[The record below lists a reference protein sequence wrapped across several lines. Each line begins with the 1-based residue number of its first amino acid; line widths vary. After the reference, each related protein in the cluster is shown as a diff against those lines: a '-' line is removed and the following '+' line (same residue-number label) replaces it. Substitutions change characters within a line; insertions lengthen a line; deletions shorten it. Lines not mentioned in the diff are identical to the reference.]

1 MTEFESI
8 CYIEPS
14 QRAGM
19 RFMQRG
25 IEGSIVMLNLLRFRD
40 VADYT
45 TNPELTPDV
54 PISGAEAFNRYIE
67 HTLPFLRESGGE
79 VMFLG
84 DGGEFLIGPEEE
96 RWDLVMLIRQ
106 SSMQSFLA
114 FSSHQDYL
122 AGIGH
127 RTAAI
132 EDSRLLPM
140 VEHPT
145 SKLIGGEYD
154 HEHPESQRH

>member
-1 MTEFESI
+1 MSAKNTKTI
-8 CYIEPS
+8 RYIEPS

-19 RFMQRG
+19 RFMQQG
-25 IEGSIVMLNLLRFRD
+25 YEGSIIMLNLLRFRD
-40 VADYT
+40 IADYT
-45 TNPELTPDV
+45 ANPELASEV

-84 DGGEFLIGPEEE
+84 DSGEFLIGPEDE

-106 SSMQSFLA
+106 SSVQSFLA
-114 FSSHQDYL
+114 FSSDQDYL

-140 VEHPT
+140 TELP
-145 SKLIGGEYD
+145 I
-154 HEHPESQRH
+154 PI

>member
-1 MTEFESI
+1 MTEFEFIS
-8 CYIEPS
+8 YTEPT

-25 IEGSIVMLNLLRFRD
+25 IEGNIVMLNLLRFRK

-45 TNPELTPDV
+45 AHPELAPEV

-67 HTLPFLRESGGE
+67 HTLPFLHESGGE

-84 DGGEFLIGPEEE
+84 DGGEFLIGPEKE
-96 RWDLVMLIRQ
+96 RWDFIMMIRQ
-106 SSMQSFLA
+106 SSAESFLA
-114 FSSHQDYL
+114 FSNHQEYMT
-122 AGIGH
+122 GIGH

-132 EDSRLLPM
+132 EDSRLLPIT
-140 VEHPT
+140 ELPT
-145 SKLIGGEYD
+145 SK
-154 HEHPESQRH
+154 

>member
-1 MTEFESI
+1 MTEFEFNR
-8 CYIEPS
+8 YIEPT

-19 RFMQRG
+19 RFIQRG
-25 IEGSIVMLNLLRFRD
+25 IEGGIVMLNLMRFRE

-45 TNPELTPDV
+45 AHPELTPEE

-79 VMFLG
+79 MMFLG
-84 DGGEFLIGPEEE
+84 EGGEFLIGPEEE
-96 RWDLVMLIRQ
+96 RWDLVMMIRQ
-106 SSMQSFLA
+106 SSPESFLA
-114 FSSHQDYL
+114 FSSHQEYM

-140 VEHPT
+140 TELPIL
-145 SKLIGGEYD
+145 K
-154 HEHPESQRH
+154 

>member
-1 MTEFESI
+1 METGHI
-8 CYIEPS
+8 RYIEPS
-14 QRAGM
+14 QRAGR

-25 IEGSIVMLNLLRFRD
+25 IEGSIIMLNLLRFREF
-40 VADYT
+40 ADYT
-45 TNPELTPDV
+45 ANPELTPVV
-54 PISGAEAFNRYIE
+54 PISGAEAFNRYIY

-84 DGGEFLIGPEEE
+84 NGGEFLIGPEDE
-96 RWDLVMLIRQ
+96 RWDLVMLIHQ
-106 SSMQSFLA
+106 SSAQSFHS

-140 VEHPT
+140 TKLPT
-145 SKLIGGEYD
+145 
-154 HEHPESQRH
+154 PM

>member
-1 MTEFESI
+1 MDFEHGR
-8 CYIEPS
+8 YIEPS

-25 IEGSIVMLNLLRFRD
+25 IDGSVIMLNLLRFREF
-40 VADYT
+40 ADYSAH
-45 TNPELTPDV
+45 PELASEV
-54 PISGAEAFNRYIE
+54 PITGAEAFNRYIE
-67 HTLPFLRESGGE
+67 HTLPFLRKSGGD

-84 DGGEFLIGPEEE
+84 KGGEFLIGPEDE

-106 SSMQSFLA
+106 SSAQSFLA
-114 FSSHQDYL
+114 FSTHQDYL

-140 VEHPT
+140 VELAKPM
-145 SKLIGGEYD
+145 
-154 HEHPESQRH
+154 